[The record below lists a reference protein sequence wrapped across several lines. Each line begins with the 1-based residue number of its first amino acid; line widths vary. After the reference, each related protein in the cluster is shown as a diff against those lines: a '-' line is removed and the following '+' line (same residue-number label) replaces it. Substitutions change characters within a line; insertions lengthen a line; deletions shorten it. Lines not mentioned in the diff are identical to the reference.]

1 MNWKKEA
8 LAKQLKF
15 KKSIGI
21 VKSGTFGK
29 KKIEYPNILHHDDAK
44 KGANFYCYNSP
55 TEWQDL
61 KEWATRDKGSRVD
74 FTGLGLTNM
83 LRSEHIPFN
92 LFYPLEKLRNNDT
105 ELLNSFLKKLL
116 DNNIRIDKVTRIKIE
131 FASDTHKSKL
141 LDDNTSFDA
150 YIEYLD
156 GEKKCG
162 LGIEVK
168 YTEKS
173 YPYGKTERKR
183 MFDQPNS
190 EYNRLTRDC
199 EYYSPEKIKELKGN
213 KLKQHW
219 RNHLLGIKLVELKEL
234 DIFHSVHIYPEGNTY
249 QKEAC
254 DRYSD
259 CLVDNKKQSFIP
271 VTFEKFISV
280 ATNVLSGKEYKD
292 WIDYLK
298 KRY

>member
-1 MNWKKEA
+1 MAWKKEA

-15 KKSIGI
+15 KESLGI

-29 KKIEYPNILHHDDAK
+29 DNKPYLNILHPDNAK
-44 KGANFYCYNSP
+44 NGANFYCYNNP
-55 TEWQDL
+55 IEWQTL
-61 KEWATRDKGSRVD
+61 KEWANKDKGKKVD
-74 FTGLGLTNM
+74 FTGLGLSNM

-92 LFYPLEKLRNNDT
+92 FFYPLEKLRNNNP
-105 ELLNSFLKKLL
+105 EFLNSFLEKLL
-116 DNNIRIDKVTRIKIE
+116 DNNIKVDKITRIKIE
-131 FASDTHKSKL
+131 FTSNLHKSKL

-156 GEKKCG
+156 GNKKCG

-173 YPYGKTERKR
+173 YPYGITEKKR
-183 MFDQPNS
+183 MLDKDS
-190 EYNRLTRDC
+190 EYNRITRDSKFYNV
-199 EYYSPEKIKELKGN
+199 ESISKLREK
-213 KLKQHW
+213 KLKQLW

-234 DIFHSVHIYPEGNTY
+234 DQFHSVYIYPQGNTY

-254 DRYSD
+254 DKYLD
-259 CLVDNKKQSFIP
+259 CLVDNKKQSFVL

-280 ATNVLSGKEYKD
+280 ASDVLSSEEHKE
-292 WIDYLK
+292 WIAYLK